1 MAQELPAQ
9 LVAVATVRRIGEE
22 PFLQVG
28 AQHFEKVALRGDPE
42 VGEYALFQLS

>member
-9 LVAVATVRRIGEE
+9 LVAVASVGRVGEE

-28 AQHFEKVALRGDPE
+28 SQHLEEIALRGDPK
-42 VGEYALFQLS
+42 VGEYALFQIG